1 VSDFPRVAV
10 LQGTSPGVV
19 QAGNINISGVVL
31 ASRIVAGATAS
42 GADFE
47 VNKSVVGSVGMS
59 IQNTS
64 SNAGA
69 YSQVE
74 LKDDL
79 GTHGLR
85 FSVSSS
91 GAATPSQPDLSA
103 FGTGTTLRLGTTSG
117 NALTLDGLNATF
129 SGNVVVSPVS
139 GRFAQGASVLSRV
152 GFYGYPEF
160 NESGQNVYGLLYQ
173 GYCKGSNSYYYNFES
188 QPILD
193 GSTVLDTLKIVSVT
207 GAYIPSGS
215 PTVTTAYSLY
225 VGPPNVGTTRWTV
238 YSLSGDNYFGGN
250 VGIGG
255 NIGVGTT
262 PTATATIT
270 TSISFAT
277 TGTWLT
283 ANNFTVTATAADAS
297 VGRQAAGFNAAATH
311 TSGTLNS
318 LYGLSG
324 SISAS
329 GSGGTTTYAYG
340 LRSTLAVSSGAAIGT
355 SYGFY
360 VANGTGA
367 GTLTNQY
374 GVYIENL
381 TMGGTSNYSVYTGTA
396 PSYFGGKVTIGGV
409 APEANFAL
417 TIQGASGPIYG
428 FHVIGGDGVATVC
441 QIDAYSG
448 GAVTPYPYL
457 IFRGAR
463 GSKASPSAVK
473 TNDYLG
479 LFSGRGYK
487 ATTWGGDGC
496 WMSWNAAEDWD
507 DTHTGTRIGFVTTT
521 IGSTAAY
528 GRMAIDS
535 NGVGIGTNFV
545 ASYPLHVADLAKFDS
560 GVGVGIAPSST
571 ALLQSYKSAGTTGGE
586 ILGGQFS
593 AARTDSEGSANC
605 IGVRCSGLGYFDGT
619 NQTIGNIIALY
630 AKTEVSGGGSGGT
643 AGTTTGL
650 IIDRVVGTGVTNTTS
665 YGIYI
670 NDATGSGTLT
680 NQYGIYI
687 GAFSKAGTLNIP
699 VAVAGDANGGY
710 IGLVQT
716 ATELLT
722 VAAAASSTT
731 AANLLPANA
740 IILAVT
746 CYVTVTIPTAT
757 TFTLAANTD
766 ASFTFTGSVSTASG
780 SSSPGVT
787 HWTNP
792 GRLFSS
798 AAQKVKLTP
807 NSTPGN
813 SNGRV
818 RITVYYI
825 LPVAPTS

>member
-193 GSTVLDTLKIVSVT
+193 GSTVLGTLKIVSVT

-250 VGIGG
+250 VGIGVTPSYPLHVYKSYG
-255 NIGVGTT
+255 NTGVTNYAGV
-262 PTATATIT
+262 
-270 TSISFAT
+270 SQVVNS
-277 TGTWLT
+277 
-283 ANNFTVTATAADAS
+283 AADAGTK
-297 VGRQAAGFNAAATH
+297 VGFVATASSSH
-311 TSGTLNS
+311 TSGTIAKLVANQGAIYANGDGGTVTAARCFDAYGTVATGATIS
-318 LYGLSG
+318 NQYGL
-324 SISAS
+324 
-329 GSGGTTTYAYG
+329 
-340 LRSTLAVSSGAAIGT
+340 
-355 SYGFY
+355 Y
-360 VANGTGA
+360 VGDTTGA
-367 GTLTNQY
+367 GTVTNQY
-374 GVYIENL
+374 GIYVENL
-381 TMGGTSNYSVYTGTA
+381 TKGATLNYSVYTGTA

-409 APEANFAL
+409 VPEANFAL